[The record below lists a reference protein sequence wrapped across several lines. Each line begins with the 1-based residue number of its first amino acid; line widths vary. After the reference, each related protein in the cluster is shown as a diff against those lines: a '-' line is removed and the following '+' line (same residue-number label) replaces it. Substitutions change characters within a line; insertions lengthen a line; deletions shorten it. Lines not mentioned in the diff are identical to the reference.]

1 MGFSTFREE
10 KVGIKPPYNTV
21 NIKRQI
27 ITNLQSFQSC
37 YFIETG
43 VQVFKEYLSKKKK
56 RGRQDCF
63 SVMRSCS
70 APQTFHHV
78 NHIVDA
84 YWTRPIT

>member
-1 MGFSTFREE
+1 MGSSTFREE

-56 RGRQDCF
+56 EEDKIAL
-63 SVMRSCS
+63 VSCEVV
-70 APQTFHHV
+70 QHHK
-78 NHIVDA
+78 
-84 YWTRPIT
+84 PFIT